1 MKFWVMSLAMLLL
14 SACSAVPDELAVAE
28 NTTLVSYETALQQPE
43 QAVGSTA
50 RWGGLIASVR
60 NTDDGTIIEVVNFE
74 LTNWGRPVVTGESN
88 GRFRAKLDGFVDPMV
103 YKEGRS
109 VTFTGTVQQP
119 EEGKIDE
126 YRYLFPVLDVT
137 GKFLWKER
145 KEMDTQVDY
154 SSLWYRHHYFAPP
167 YRIYYPVPVRPAP
180 PQSGGSDN
188 NQGTE
193 N

>member
-1 MKFWVMSLAMLLL
+1 MKFWVMSLAILAL

-28 NTTLVSYETALQQPE
+28 NKTLVSYASALQQPE
-43 QAVGSTA
+43 QAVGKTA

-74 LTNWGRPVVTGESN
+74 LTNWGRPIVSGESN
-88 GRFRAKLDGFVDPMV
+88 GRFRARLDGFVDPMV

-109 VTFTGTVQQP
+109 VTFTGTIQQP

-167 YRIYYPVPVRPAP
+167 YRIYYPVPVRPARP
-180 PQSGGSDN
+180 RSGASDK
-188 NQGTE
+188 QGNE